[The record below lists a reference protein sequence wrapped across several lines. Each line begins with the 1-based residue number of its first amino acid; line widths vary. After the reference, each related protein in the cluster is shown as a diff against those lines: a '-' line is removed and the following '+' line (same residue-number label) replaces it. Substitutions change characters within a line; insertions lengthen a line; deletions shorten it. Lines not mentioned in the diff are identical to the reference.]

1 MSKKKN
7 QIHVQETSPFLQA
20 MVEATRQKFGD
31 EGGVTYMGSEINEL
45 VVGIPLPALSLMYLF
60 DSDVF
65 PLGKTVGFA
74 GAPQSQKS
82 ALLFEL
88 IRWFQGLSGYGKV
101 VECEGNKV
109 SPTLLSSIIGA
120 EGFKQVMIDPCRTI
134 DEARKR
140 IVHTLDFLKKNDPE
154 KKIPF
159 ILGLDSATGS
169 TDDETVDKML
179 GDDDYGGRSYPIT
192 ALYYTNLLKV
202 LSAEMAGWPFSFV
215 FTNHLKEKPSDMPGL
230 PAKKHMPGGAALMFH
245 SSYVFWLTR
254 IGKEQRM
261 TRMVNGEA
269 VSCPVETRKLL
280 LECFKTSL
288 GTDGRQITVDFSWW
302 YEGENQ
308 VSMFDWSAAT
318 ARMLYGM
325 QDKESAELKQFRGIK
340 MIRGGLEDMLDI
352 SVNNQLF
359 TSKKLGLTKLTDHDF
374 GEAVHADAK
383 LMEQLISFMHIKRH
397 PILASIADK
406 AKALTEKVEKAALP
420 AGPDPV
426 SATSDEPME
435 V

>member
-1 MSKKKN
+1 MSKQKN
-7 QIHVQETSPFLQA
+7 KIHVQEESPFLQA
-20 MVEATRQKFGD
+20 MVEATRAKFGD

-74 GAPQSQKS
+74 GAPQAQKS
-82 ALLFEL
+82 SLLFEI
-88 IRWFQGLSGYGKV
+88 IRWFQGLGGYGKI

-109 SPTLLSSIIGA
+109 SPTLIASIVGQA
-120 EGFKQVMIDPCRTI
+120 RFQQVMIDPCRTI

-140 IVHTLDFLKKNDPE
+140 IVHTLEFLKKHDPE

-159 ILGLDSATGS
+159 ILGLDSATGA
-169 TDDETVDKML
+169 TDDETVEKLM
-179 GDDDYGGRSYPIT
+179 GDADYSGRSFPIT
-192 ALYYTNLLKV
+192 ALYYTQLLKV

-215 FTNHLKEKPSDMPGL
+215 FTNHLKEKPSDMPGM
-230 PAKKHMPGGAALMFH
+230 PARKGMPGGQALMFH
-245 SSYVFWLTR
+245 GSYVFWLTR
-254 IGKEQRM
+254 IGSEQHM
-261 TRMVNGEA
+261 TRVVNGEA
-269 VSCPVETRKLL
+269 ISCPVETRKLL

-288 GTDGRQITVDFSWW
+288 GTDGRRITVDFHWW
-302 YEGENQ
+302 HENGHQ

-340 MIRGGLEDMLDI
+340 MLRGGLGDMLDI
-352 SVNNQLF
+352 TMSDQRF
-359 TSKKLGLTKLTDHDF
+359 TSKKLGLSKLNDHDF
-374 GEAVHADAK
+374 GEAVHADPK
-383 LMEQLISFMHIKRH
+383 LMEQLIEFMHIKRH
-397 PILASIADK
+397 PVLASVADR
-406 AKALTEKVEKAALP
+406 AKVLTAKIEKADLP
-420 AGPDPV
+420 KGPDPV
-426 SATSDEPME
+426 EGSEEPIE